1 MLEVPVRGEPAQAQG
16 GLGLLR
22 RMHAQQHHGLSVFA
36 KHCTNSSPLPEDAVK
51 DVAASYG
58 INMATCSG
66 RSRCFRPGA
75 DCCLCANCV
84 PCSETANGAPRC
96 CTHRRQQGARAGAVS
111 ARCLNKTSL
120 STTWTWARGA
130 LRPSG
135 LRWRRR
141 LCSAISRGAAR
152 KRHLP
157 FTFFVLTCRTCP
169 LPPEHA
175 PGSAF
180 VYAPLPVVTCTT
192 TSMKHLSALQAV

>member
-1 MLEVPVRGEPAQAQG
+1 MEVPVRGEPAQAQG
-16 GLGLLR
+16 GLSLLR
-22 RMHAQQHHGLSVFA
+22 RMHAQQHHGLSITA
-36 KHCTNSSPLPEDAVK
+36 EHCTNSSPLPEDAVK

-58 INMATCSG
+58 INMAACSG

-84 PCSETANGAPRC
+84 PCSETAQWRAALRHTQATAG
-96 CTHRRQQGARAGAVS
+96 RQGWTICRV
-111 ARCLNKTSL
+111 LNKTSL

-152 KRHLP
+152 KRHCLS
-157 FTFFVLTCRTCP
+157 LSLC
-169 LPPEHA
+169 
-175 PGSAF
+175 
-180 VYAPLPVVTCTT
+180 LPVEHVLC
-192 TSMKHLSALQAV
+192 SLSTLLALPSYTLLCL